1 MQLRSFTLHPPI
13 FSSKIINFPELL
25 ANFVIDTPILVVLG
39 AIMAY
44 IARSGPVVPE
54 RIDLQTS

>member
-44 IARSGPVVPE
+44 VARPGPVVPE

>member
-25 ANFVIDTPILVVLG
+25 ANFVFDTPVLVVLG

-44 IARSGPVVPE
+44 VSPGRDGLSLKE
-54 RIDLQTS
+54 